1 MNDKSCG
8 SSPPSI
14 AQLNLS
20 DQDVLQAMKEL
31 PGYLDITTGDFKE
44 VYRLAMS
51 HALERIRRTIKAR
64 DIMTSPAI
72 HVAAQTSLQ
81 EVALLLADAGVTGAP
96 VVDEDG
102 LVVGVI
108 SERDFLRAMSGGS
121 PISFMGVVAN
131 CLASPQC
138 LAMPMKKAAAAVLM
152 TTPAV
157 TAKEN
162 DILEFLTDLM
172 TIKGVNR
179 LPIVNDGGSLVG
191 IVTRSDLVKGF
202 AQGGR
207 S

>member
-8 SSPPSI
+8 SSSPSI
-14 AQLNLS
+14 AQLDIS

-44 VYRLAMS
+44 VYRLALR
-51 HALERIRRTIKAR
+51 HALMRIRRTIKAR

-72 HVAAQTSLQ
+72 HVAAKTSLQ

-102 LVVGVI
+102 MVVGVI
-108 SERDFLRAMSGGS
+108 SERNFLRAMSGGS

-131 CLASPQC
+131 CLTSPQC

-152 TTPAV
+152 STPAV
-157 TAKEN
+157 IAKEN
-162 DILEFLTDLM
+162 DTLEFLTDLM
-172 TIKGVNR
+172 TIKGINR
-179 LPIVNDGGSLVG
+179 LPIVNDEGLLVG

-202 AQGGR
+202 AQGAW